1 MSLSGRGS
9 PRASLEIVPCGRR
22 YVGPAHVPAQARDVT
37 ERRTRVQMQ
46 ALALHSG
53 SGAAQISRWRVACGV
68 WRRGRAMEDQ
78 PWGQWSA
85 ARAWRA
91 SARVA
96 LQLAYRRQP
105 RGRDAPSPPRRWVC
119 AVRCGRYG
127 GTRARA
133 AAPVAPRRRRRSRRR
148 RRGQRPSTRWPQH
161 RASPRQSGAATLRG
175 RRRRREPRGG

>member
-96 LQLAYRRQP
+96 CERARGVRARAWRASARVALQLAYRRQP

-133 AAPVAPRRRRRSRRR
+133 AAPVAPRRRRRSRRL
-148 RRGQRPSTRWPQH
+148 RRG
-161 RASPRQSGAATLRG
+161 
-175 RRRRREPRGG
+175 